1 MIGSALD
8 EPAEAYAFDW
18 LAGDPSEAE
27 AALSRGEP
35 FEFAVSCGETRFSWT
50 ARPVTFLPVA
60 GGTPLPH
67 GARGGAPW
75 E

>member
-8 EPAEAYAFDW
+8 EPADAYVFDW
-18 LAGDPSEAE
+18 LARDPSEAE
-27 AALSRGEP
+27 AALGRGEP
-35 FEFAVSCGETRFSWT
+35 FEFAVSCGEARFEWT
-50 ARPVTFLPVA
+50 ARPVAFLALV
-60 GGTPLPH
+60 GGKPLPH